1 MSSNCTMTDSTSIV
15 ESPEGANEKLTTA
28 TINQE
33 ERGDVA
39 TRAEQQPRQPAAFG
53 AKTMSP
59 SSASAAAG
67 HRVVSASPPPL
78 REASTPSRADTGVRR
93 RLLTPNRNR
102 DETVTVEEARDLPT
116 IYISPYK
123 YTQKEKV
130 TLYCDQ
136 IFGICKAEAADE
148 AMSKYLT
155 DQLTTK
161 RSWTGVWRT
170 NPELFLVNYEEGL
183 IPYVGILVEVLCKP
197 CQSKIPPL
205 RVMVS
210 VVEPFSS
217 NIANLP
223 RELVEEVLN
232 GEDHCVP
239 LLEVYPIEEQ
249 DITVNNIAQAL
260 ENGRFFYDFLWRDWD
275 DEEECEDYAGLI
287 EKRIQLYYDIQ
298 DGSIPGPIG
307 ERFKKTLEKYRNKRL
322 ELIEYQNS
330 IRDDPLPV
338 EAVEC
343 WKKYYEILMLCGLLK
358 FWEDMRLRAIG
369 PFFPRIL
376 KRRKGQRASG
386 KIVTH
391 IVAQMMTT
399 DMINNFSA
407 ETLIQQHDSLDAA
420 LDSCY
425 SGDTVVI
432 FPGEYQGTSLGL
444 LADDIIIKGAGNRD
458 DLIIFSDP
466 AHDNFVASKATKV
479 TLMNLTL
486 VQNGTC
492 DGIVVI
498 ESGQM
503 ILENCVF
510 KCEGTGVCV
519 LTGASLIMKNCEV
532 VGAQGAGVELFPGS
546 AATLEGNEIHHCS
559 NVKTKDMKTL
569 LGGINLKVLPPPLL
583 KMDNNHIHDN
593 QGYGITI
600 LLPDKLCYVRG
611 DDVECTAGGDKRE
624 WDLLPKAMQNL
635 SLEMNTNK
643 LEANTMG
650 DIGLIPNS

>member
-1 MSSNCTMTDSTSIV
+1 MTDSFSTSI
-15 ESPEGANEKLTTA
+15 ESSEWANEKLTTA
-28 TINQE
+28 TISQE
-33 ERGDVA
+33 GRGNVA
-39 TRAEQQPRQPAAFG
+39 ANVEQQPRQPAAFG

-67 HRVVSASPPPL
+67 GRVVSASPRPL
-78 REASTPSRADTGVRR
+78 REASTPSRADIGVRR
-93 RLLTPNRNR
+93 RLLTPNPNGEEP
-102 DETVTVEEARDLPT
+102 DPAEEARDLPPV
-116 IYISPYK
+116 YISPYK
-123 YTQKEKV
+123 YAYKEVV

-136 IFGICKAEAADE
+136 ILGLCKAEAADE

-170 NPELFLVNYEEGL
+170 NPELFFVNYEEGL

-197 CQSKIPPL
+197 CQSKTPPL

-210 VVEPFSS
+210 IVEPFSS
-217 NIANLP
+217 NIASLP

-232 GEDHCVP
+232 GQDHCVP
-239 LLEVYPIEEQ
+239 LLEVYPIEDQ

-275 DEEECEDYAGLI
+275 DEEGCEDYASLI

-307 ERFKKTLEKYRNKRL
+307 ERFKKMLEKYRNKRL

-330 IRDDPLPV
+330 IRDEPLPV

-376 KRRKGQRASG
+376 KRRKGQRSSG

-391 IVAQMMTT
+391 IVAEMMTT
-399 DMINNFSA
+399 DMINNCSA
-407 ETLIQQHDSLDAA
+407 ETLIQQHDSLDGA

-432 FPGEYQGTSLGL
+432 FPGEYQGSSLGL
-444 LADDIIIKGAGNRD
+444 LTDDIIIKGAGNRD

-492 DGIVVI
+492 DGIVVV

-519 LTGASLIMKNCEV
+519 LTGASLVMKNCEI

-559 NVKTKDMKTL
+559 NVRTKDKKML
-569 LGGINLKVLPPPLL
+569 LGGINLKILPPPQL
-583 KMDNNHIHDN
+583 KMANNHIHDN
-593 QGYGITI
+593 QGYGVTI

-611 DDVECTAGGDKRE
+611 DDVECTAGGDKRK

-635 SLEMNTNK
+635 SLEINTNK